1 MIYTILFVSFLG
13 KETPLVRFINHETC
27 TTTALSL
34 NYQEKHFHYY
44 CKNITKKNI
53 LQNNPLSILSL
64 SYCDGGQ
71 WCQF

>member
-1 MIYTILFVSFLG
+1 MIYTILFVTFLG
-13 KETPLVRFINHETC
+13 KETSLVRFINPETC
-27 TTTALSL
+27 ATTALSL
-34 NYQEKHFHYY
+34 NYREKYHRYY
-44 CKNITKKNI
+44 CKDITKKNI